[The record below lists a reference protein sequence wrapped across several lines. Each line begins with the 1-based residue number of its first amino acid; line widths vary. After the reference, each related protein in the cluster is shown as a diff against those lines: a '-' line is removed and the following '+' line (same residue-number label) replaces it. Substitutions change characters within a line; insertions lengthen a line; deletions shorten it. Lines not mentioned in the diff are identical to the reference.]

1 MVFAL
6 LTARLA
12 VHTVIPNPHTFQICN
27 GGSVDKP

>member
-1 MVFAL
+1 MVFSL
-6 LTARLA
+6 VTAYVA